1 MLTAIAILEIGLII
15 KLMDEVLMSILM
27 GRSISATGKTTS
39 KMDLV
44 WKHGSMILD
53 LKVNFVMERSMDL
66 DSLSG
71 LMSRSTWE
79 NSTKT

>member
-1 MLTAIAILEIGLII
+1 MLTAIAILEIGLMI

-27 GRSISATGKTTS
+27 VRSISATGKTTS

-44 WKHGSMILD
+44 WKHGPMILD
-53 LKVNFVMERSMDL
+53 LKVTFIMERSRDL
-66 DSLSG
+66 DSLNG
-71 LMSRSTWE
+71 LMGRSTSE